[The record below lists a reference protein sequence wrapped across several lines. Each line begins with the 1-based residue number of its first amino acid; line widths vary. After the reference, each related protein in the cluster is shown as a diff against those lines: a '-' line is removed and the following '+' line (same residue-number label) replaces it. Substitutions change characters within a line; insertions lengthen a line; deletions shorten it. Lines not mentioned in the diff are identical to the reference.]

1 MNFALDPL
9 YHDLFLDDN
18 GQIALAQTPL
28 DQRIDCRIRTFRGEF
43 WLDQTIGIDYFGE
56 VLKKNPDLQ
65 AVRAMFAV
73 EIQKVPGV
81 QTLNSLALSLDRA
94 QRKLTVTFSVTGT
107 DALLYL
113 KTTEVA
119 A

>member
-9 YHDLFLDDN
+9 YHDLYLDDN
-18 GQIALAQTPL
+18 GQVALAQTPL

-43 WLDQTIGIDYFGE
+43 WLDKTVGIDYFGE

-65 AVRAMFAV
+65 AVRAAFAV

-81 QTLNSLALSLDRA
+81 KVLKSLEVSLNRA
-94 QRKLTVTFSVTGT
+94 ERKLTVTFSVTGT
-107 DALLYL
+107 DDLLYFR
-113 KTTEVA
+113 TTEVST
-119 A
+119 

>member
-1 MNFALDPL
+1 MNLALDPL
-9 YHDLFLDDN
+9 YHDIYLDAD
-18 GQIALAQTPL
+18 GQIATTEDLG
-28 DQRIDCRIRTFRGEF
+28 QRIDTRIRTFRKEF

-65 AVRAMFAV
+65 AVRALFAV

-81 QTLNSLALSLDRA
+81 QVLNSLTLAIDRA
-94 QRKLTVTFSVTGT
+94 ARKLTVTFSVTGT

-113 KTTEVA
+113 RTTEVST
-119 A
+119 

>member
-9 YHDLFLDDN
+9 YHDLYLDAN
-18 GQIALAQTPL
+18 GQIATTEDLA
-28 DQRIDCRIRTFRGEF
+28 QRIDTRIRTFRGEF

-65 AVRAMFAV
+65 AIRAAFAV

-81 QTLNSLALSLDRA
+81 KTLNSLALSLDRA
-94 QRKLTVTFSVTGT
+94 ARKLTVTFSVTGT

-113 KTTEVA
+113 RTTEVA